1 MMFRI
6 MAVANVAVWVGMAI
20 GVVGQH
26 PSTNNNPYTYSIVA
40 AVFITVGGSTLL
52 GYWAGR
58 ENK

>member
-26 PSTNNNPYTYSIVA
+26 LSTNSNPYTYSIVA
-40 AVFITVGGSTLL
+40 AIFITIGGATLL

-58 ENK
+58 EDK